1 MLGDVRD
8 FNLRKTNRMQAVLIK
23 LDDVEDIAKFYKIK
37 PSVDLIRDAKKIL
50 SSNISKKNMTDNKD
64 NTISV
69 LSLTIKDDNK
79 CREIIEELQEKYIKA
94 GEYIIEKELKEEKD
108 NLSKMY
114 IEDAVKLM
122 SADQILV
129 YKNAIKSLSS
139 LLKITKINKLNS
151 QAFEISKDLKSC
163 FDYENKIEKIKDGVI
178 E

>member
-1 MLGDVRD
+1 MLGDVRE

-50 SSNISKKNMTDNKD
+50 SSNISKKNMADNKD

-79 CREIIEELQEKYIKA
+79 CREIIEELQEKYIEA

-129 YKNAIKSLSS
+129 YKNAIKSLNN